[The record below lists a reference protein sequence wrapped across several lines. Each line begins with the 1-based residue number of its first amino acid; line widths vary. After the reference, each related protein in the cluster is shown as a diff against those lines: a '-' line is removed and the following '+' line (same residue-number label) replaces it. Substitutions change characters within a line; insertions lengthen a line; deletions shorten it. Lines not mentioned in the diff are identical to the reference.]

1 MAVVSGT
8 LVNVDQVKSD
18 ANDPLQF
25 IALYFT
31 VSGTYAQ
38 ADNGILSGVPT
49 LIQNGRRN
57 GKTVTMKTVS
67 LWQPARK
74 ASDPALLMG
83 LKTLAISSSD
93 ITFEI
98 TENAT
103 GGVVD
108 VSTEAA
114 DATAVPTQSTPFGIL
129 VGYVES

>member
-8 LVNVDQVKSD
+8 LTNATMMRAD
-18 ANDPLQF
+18 ARDPLQQ

-49 LIQNGRRN
+49 LIQDSRRN

-67 LWQPARK
+67 LYQPARK
-74 ASDPALLMG
+74 ASNPSLFMG

-98 TENAT
+98 TETAT
-103 GGVVD
+103 ELAID
-108 VSTEAA
+108 VSTEHA
-114 DATAVPTQSTPFGIL
+114 DATAVSSQSTPFGIL
-129 VGYVES
+129 VGFTEA